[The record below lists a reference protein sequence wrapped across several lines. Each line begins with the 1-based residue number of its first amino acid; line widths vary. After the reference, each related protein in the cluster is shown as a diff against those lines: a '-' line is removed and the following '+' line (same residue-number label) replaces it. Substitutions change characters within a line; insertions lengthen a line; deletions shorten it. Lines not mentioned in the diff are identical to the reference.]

1 MYGSS
6 AQYMKGVSPH
16 STPIPDFTKP
26 PPHSSPHQHL
36 NLIRLHRHAAADQLA
51 AGGRDDGIVF
61 DADADVVE
69 LLGHAGGGANINA
82 GLDGEDHAGVQDA
95 GRAVDDDLARQRVF
109 AGAGLAELRGL
120 QIGAAVVYVHAQP
133 VASAVHVKLKVAA
146 VVDHVLQAADFV
158 FVQQADV
165 QHALG
170 QHFHAGF
177 VRVGKARAC
186 FGGGHGGFLRRQHQV
201 VKLALRCGEFAVGG
215 ESAGDVAGVAIQ
227 LTARITAHQAEAAQL
242 DREIGAQNDRVTQLK
257 LQVER
262 FRQLARDKFAPE
274 LQVQQKQDDLA
285 EQAVKLESLK
295 RVRAGI
301 DRDLAIAR
309 TELPM
314 LRATLEG
321 KLATLS
327 RDEASFVQSSR
338 ESLARRAYEVTAAND
353 GTVERVIALSGQSVV
368 IGAPLMQVQTG
379 PRVLIADIYVPTRSA
394 GFLRDGQQVRLA
406 IDAFP
411 MERFGHVAATVTD
424 VGRSVIAP
432 GDAGLP
438 VFVKEASFRV
448 RAQLATPEIVAYG
461 ETYPLK
467 SGLSAQADIALDE
480 RPLYRWVI
488 EPVLR
493 MRGRL

>member
-1 MYGSS
+1 MSEAPRASLYRKEAIAHQRERAWGELVVSTPRVARWLAVIS
-6 AQYMKGVSPH
+6 ALLALLFVLFLGTAQYTRKARATAVLAYSNDPLLVAATEAGMLVSVDVKAGDVVKVGQRLATI
-16 STPIPDFTKP
+16 STERTNGGEAIFAAGARDAEARRAAVANERK
-26 PPHSSPHQHL
+26 QAQALL
-36 NLIRLHRHAAADQLA
+36 NAQQNQLA
-51 AGGRDDGIVF
+51 ARIK
-61 DADADVVE
+61 AHE
-69 LLGHAGGGANINA
+69 
-82 GLDGEDHAGVQDA
+82 
-95 GRAVDDDLARQRVF
+95 
-109 AGAGLAELRGL
+109 AE
-120 QIGAAVVYVHAQP
+120 V
-133 VASAVHVKLKVAA
+133 
-146 VVDHVLQAADFV
+146 
-158 FVQQADV
+158 
-165 QHALG
+165 
-170 QHFHAGF
+170 
-177 VRVGKARAC
+177 
-186 FGGGHGGFLRRQHQV
+186 
-201 VKLALRCGEFAVGG
+201 
-215 ESAGDVAGVAIQ
+215 
-227 LTARITAHQAEAAQL
+227 AQL
-242 DREIGAQNDRVTQLK
+242 DREIAAQNERVAQLK

-295 RVRAGI
+295 RTRTGI
-301 DRDLAIAR
+301 DRELAVAR
-309 TELPM
+309 TELPT

-338 ESLARRAYEVTAAND
+338 ESLARRAYEVTAAQS
-353 GTVERVIALSGQSVV
+353 GTVDRVIALSGQSVI

-379 PRVLIADIYVPTRSA
+379 ARELMADIYVPTRSA
-394 GFLRDGQQVRLA
+394 GFLRDGQAVRLA

-424 VGRSVIAP
+424 LGRSVIAP

-438 VFVKEASFRV
+438 GFVKEPSFRV
-448 RAQLATPEIVAYG
+448 RAKLAAPEVVAYG

-493 MRGRL
+493 LRGRL

>member
-1 MYGSS
+1 MPGNEERPVSERPADGAPRAQGSLYRKEAINHHRERAWGELVVS
-6 AQYMKGVSPH
+6 TPRAARWFARAGILLAVGFVVFLGTAQYTRKARASAVLTYANDPILVAATEAGMLVSMDVRAGDTVKVGQRLATI
-16 STPIPDFTKP
+16 STERTAGGEAVF
-26 PPHSSPHQHL
+26 
-36 NLIRLHRHAAADQLA
+36 A
-51 AGGRDDGIVF
+51 AGAR
-61 DADADVVE
+61 DADA
-69 LLGHAGGGANINA
+69 
-82 GLDGEDHAGVQDA
+82 
-95 GRAVDDDLARQRVF
+95 RR
-109 AGAGLAELRGL
+109 
-120 QIGAAVVYVHAQP
+120 AAVTDERKQAQ
-133 VASAVHVKLKVAA
+133 ALLNA
-146 VVDHVLQAADFV
+146 
-158 FVQQADV
+158 QQT
-165 QHALG
+165 
-170 QHFHAGF
+170 
-177 VRVGKARAC
+177 
-186 FGGGHGGFLRRQHQV
+186 
-201 VKLALRCGEFAVGG
+201 
-215 ESAGDVAGVAIQ
+215 Q
-227 LTARITAHQAEAAQL
+227 LTARISAHEAEATQL
-242 DREIGAQNDRVTQLK
+242 DREISAQNDRVTQLK

-295 RVRAGI
+295 RVRIGI

-309 TELPM
+309 TELPL

-321 KLATLS
+321 RLATLS

-353 GTVERVIALSGQSVV
+353 GTVERVIALAGQSVV

-438 VFVKEASFRV
+438 GFVKEPSFRV
-448 RAQLATPEIVAYG
+448 RAQLAAPEVIAYG

>member
-1 MYGSS
+1 MPDSEERPISERRAES
-6 AQYMKGVSPH
+6 ARR
-16 STPIPDFTKP
+16 
-26 PPHSSPHQHL
+26 PHSSLYRKEAIDHQRERAWGE
-36 NLIRLHRHAAADQLA
+36 LIVSTPRAARWFALVGVLLAVGFVAFLGTAQYTRKARASAVLAYANDPVLVGATEAGMLVSVDVKAGDTVQAGQRLATISTERTAGGEAVFA
-51 AGGRDDGIVF
+51 AGAR
-61 DADADVVE
+61 DADA
-69 LLGHAGGGANINA
+69 
-82 GLDGEDHAGVQDA
+82 
-95 GRAVDDDLARQRVF
+95 RR
-109 AGAGLAELRGL
+109 
-120 QIGAAVVYVHAQP
+120 AAVTGERKQAQ
-133 VASAVHVKLKVAA
+133 ALLNA
-146 VVDHVLQAADFV
+146 
-158 FVQQADV
+158 QQ
-165 QHALG
+165 
-170 QHFHAGF
+170 
-177 VRVGKARAC
+177 
-186 FGGGHGGFLRRQHQV
+186 
-201 VKLALRCGEFAVGG
+201 
-215 ESAGDVAGVAIQ
+215 IQ

-309 TELPM
+309 TELPA

-321 KLATLS
+321 KLATLA
-327 RDEASFVQSSR
+327 RDEATFVQSSR

-353 GTVERVIALSGQSVV
+353 GTVERVIALSGQSVI

-379 PRVLIADIYVPTRSA
+379 PRVLMADIYVPTRSA
-394 GFLRDGQQVRLA
+394 GFLREGQVVRLA

-411 MERFGHVAATVTD
+411 MERFGHVVATVTD
-424 VGRSVIAP
+424 VGHSVIAP

-438 VFVKEASFRV
+438 RFVKEPSFRV
-448 RAQLATPEIVAYG
+448 RAKLATPEVVAYG
-461 ETYPLK
+461 ETYSLK
-467 SGLSAQADIALDE
+467 SGLFAQADIALDE

-493 MRGRL
+493 LRGRL